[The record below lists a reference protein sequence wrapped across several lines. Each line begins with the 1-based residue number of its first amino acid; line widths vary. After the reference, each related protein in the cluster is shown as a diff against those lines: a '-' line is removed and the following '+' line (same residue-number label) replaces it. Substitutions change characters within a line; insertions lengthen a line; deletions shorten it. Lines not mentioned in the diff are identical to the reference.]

1 MSKKIMLLVIISLL
15 MISLSKAQTP
25 YDTIDVN
32 LDYVE
37 PLITVPNAFTPNGD
51 GLNDYFYPFIYYN
64 YPIIKYELRI
74 FSINGQQVFYT
85 TDPYARW
92 GGDQADMATIHNYS
106 KSFVYNLYVQF
117 SNGVSKK
124 LRGSFLLL
132 II

>member
-1 MSKKIMLLVIISLL
+1 MLLVIISLL
-15 MISLSKAQTP
+15 MISLSKAQTT

-32 LDYVE
+32 LDYLE
-37 PLITVPNAFTPNGD
+37 PLITFPNAFTPNGD

-74 FSINGQQVFYT
+74 FGINGQQVFYT

>member
-1 MSKKIMLLVIISLL
+1 MSKKMILLVVMSFL
-15 MISLSKAQTP
+15 MINLSKAQTP

-32 LDYVE
+32 IDYLE

-92 GGDQADMATIHNYS
+92 GGDQVDMATIHNYS
-106 KSFVYNLYVQF
+106 KSFVYYLYVQF

>member
-1 MSKKIMLLVIISLL
+1 MLLVIISLL

-32 LDYVE
+32 LDYLE

-85 TDPYARW
+85 TDPYVRW
-92 GGDQADMATIHNYS
+92 SGDQADMATINNYS

>member
-1 MSKKIMLLVIISLL
+1 MSKKIFLVIFTFLFVIN
-15 MISLSKAQTP
+15 LSKGQTA
-25 YDTIDVN
+25 YDTIDVS
-32 LDYVE
+32 LDYIE
-37 PLITVPNAFTPNGD
+37 PLITIPNAFTPNGD

-64 YPIIKYELRI
+64 YPIVKYELRI

-92 GGDQADMATIHNYS
+92 GGDQPDMATIHNYS
-106 KSFVYNLYVQF
+106 KSFVYYLYVQF